1 MSGKTDMD
9 RIGLFSEV
17 GYVSVG
23 DKYPLVDPSFKP
35 FNEAAYKKA
44 QMLSG
49 PTKKKY
55 VLNFE

>member
-44 QMLSG
+44 QMLSCS
-49 PTKKKY
+49 TKKRY